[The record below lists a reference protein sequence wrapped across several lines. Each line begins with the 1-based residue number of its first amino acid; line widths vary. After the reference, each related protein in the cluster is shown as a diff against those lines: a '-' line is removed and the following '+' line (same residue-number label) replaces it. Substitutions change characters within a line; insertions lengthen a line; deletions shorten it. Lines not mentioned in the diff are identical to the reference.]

1 MKQRRHARPLNFL
14 PRLSKRLLDKAAAM
28 KSTRSMVKGG
38 TRNEISTERQFLA
51 RQLHNYKHRFRASFR
66 PVHNFVFVFCHV
78 VQRVFFP
85 SRFIFRG
92 CGAIW
97 LEVSDRRPVAFTNLP
112 PPTPRHPR
120 TTMGF
125 SHFRVRARVA
135 QHSKHA
141 NKSEHSM
148 PRVDSIAPY
157 L

>member
-1 MKQRRHARPLNFL
+1 MKQRRHAWSLNFL
-14 PRLSKRLLDKAAAM
+14 PRLSKRYLDKTVQSMQSMSEENEERNLDRILRDNYIIINTGFARCITLSLFSAM
-28 KSTRSMVKGG
+28 WSS
-38 TRNEISTERQFLA
+38 
-51 RQLHNYKHRFRASFR
+51 H
-66 PVHNFVFVFCHV
+66 
-78 VQRVFFP
+78 QRVSFP

-112 PPTPRHPR
+112 LPIPLHPL
-120 TTMGF
+120 TTMVF
-125 SHFRVRARVA
+125 SHFRVRAHVA